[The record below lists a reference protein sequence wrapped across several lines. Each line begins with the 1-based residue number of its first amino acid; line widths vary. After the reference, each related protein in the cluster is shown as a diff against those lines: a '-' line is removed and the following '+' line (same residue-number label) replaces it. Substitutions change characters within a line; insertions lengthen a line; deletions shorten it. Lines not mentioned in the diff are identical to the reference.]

1 MVRICSLYNIT
12 ICKSLQCFLDIYK
25 YVLMNVQVI
34 SEKDLIK
41 QLKKEVALLESKL
54 ELSTFPVQS
63 FPDELVLEKEIQIQK
78 V

>member
-1 MVRICSLYNIT
+1 
-12 ICKSLQCFLDIYK
+12 
-25 YVLMNVQVI
+25 MNVQVI

>member
-1 MVRICSLYNIT
+1 
-12 ICKSLQCFLDIYK
+12 
-25 YVLMNVQVI
+25 MNVQVI

-54 ELSTFPVQS
+54 QLSTFPVQS

-78 V
+78 VQLICAKFYYWLLLHSFTPA

>member
-1 MVRICSLYNIT
+1 MTYN
-12 ICKSLQCFLDIYK
+12 FLNFSKVFI
-25 YVLMNVQVI
+25 LMNVQVI

-41 QLKKEVALLESKL
+41 QLKKEIALLESKL
-54 ELSTFPVQS
+54 KLSTFPVQS